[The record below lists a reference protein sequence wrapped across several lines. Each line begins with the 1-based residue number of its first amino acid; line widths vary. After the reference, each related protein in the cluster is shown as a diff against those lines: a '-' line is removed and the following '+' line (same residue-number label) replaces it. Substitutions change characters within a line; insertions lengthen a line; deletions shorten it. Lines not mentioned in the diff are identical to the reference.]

1 MKQSI
6 YKPDLD
12 DADDDHHSNQR
23 HQKASSALRFSFS
36 QDAEDTKPNPR
47 AHPKT
52 IKKHPSPSHTPA
64 NTLTQSFTNLSFD
77 KPLPPSQPQPLTA
90 VQPVRPTLTLPKKKR
105 EGYGFSFSD
114 SMFYDSDEYPDT
126 ECDWDSDTAR
136 DPGSSDDMEPP
147 TKLAALQDSSFSDV
161 VVVRDVGSFHVAKPQ
176 RRLPCTVATREDAVA
191 IKYAARALLVY
202 AESSDIYGGLIER
215 LERMVQREGGA
226 GAEAC
231 AIRLRDFLVRT
242 QEERVETGES
252 GRFVEHEVEWAEW
265 LVRASGSGVMHV
277 KGVGCR
283 CRPDWEE

>member
-1 MKQSI
+1 
-6 YKPDLD
+6 
-12 DADDDHHSNQR
+12 
-23 HQKASSALRFSFS
+23 
-36 QDAEDTKPNPR
+36 
-47 AHPKT
+47 
-52 IKKHPSPSHTPA
+52 
-64 NTLTQSFTNLSFD
+64 
-77 KPLPPSQPQPLTA
+77 
-90 VQPVRPTLTLPKKKR
+90 
-105 EGYGFSFSD
+105 
-114 SMFYDSDEYPDT
+114 MFYDSDEYPDT

-136 DPGSSDDMEPP
+136 DPGSSDDMDPP
-147 TKLAALQDSSFSDV
+147 SKVATLQDSSFSDV

-176 RRLPCTVATREDAVA
+176 RRLPCTTATREDAVA

-252 GRFVEHEVEWAEW
+252 ERVVEHEVEWAEW